1 MNSRDSAARVV
12 VPRRRIPVIGI
23 VGGIGSGKSA
33 VANWVAD
40 HANVIVI
47 NADALG
53 HEALQADVVKKA
65 LCEQFGDAILDTA
78 GNVQRAAIAEK
89 VFGRDEQHAIARRE
103 LEQIVHPEI
112 RRRIAERIEQ
122 AVADHRDA
130 VLLDAAVL
138 LETGWREQV
147 DLVAY
152 VDTPD
157 AIRLERV
164 KSRSGWSEEELRRRE
179 ASQWSLADKRRQS
192 DLIIENDRDLETAG
206 RSLLQSLQQC
216 GLIKRDQSA

>member
-1 MNSRDSAARVV
+1 MNNRDSAAKVV

-40 HANVIVI
+40 HANIVVI
-47 NADALG
+47 NADVLG
-53 HEALQADVVKKA
+53 HEALQADAVKKA
-65 LCEQFGDAILDTA
+65 LCEQFGDAILDA
-78 GNVQRAAIAEK
+78 EGHVQRAVIAEK
-89 VFGRDEQHAIARRE
+89 VFGRDEQHAVARQE

-112 RRRIAERIEQ
+112 RRRITERIEQ
-122 AVADHRDA
+122 AVAEHRDA

-157 AIRLERV
+157 EIRLERV
-164 KSRSGWSEEELRRRE
+164 KERSGWSEQELRRRE

-192 DLIIENDRDLETAG
+192 DLIIENRSDLETAG
-206 RSLLQSLQQC
+206 LSLLRSLQQC